1 MEWMEDMI
9 EFLHI
14 LANSHPPP
22 KKAQVYKKKKWQS
35 KKSHLTTL
43 CIQTNPESRIL
54 SLKAVQSFRELH
66 REDNRRLSFS
76 ICLITIKKTLRLQIT
91 HLSSRI
97 FGNWWN
103 SQGHHWL
110 RDIHRC
116 HGVSNWSISERI
128 SWWHRI
134 IIWVDH
140 KWKSEKNKQYM
151 KEYNSPD
158 PNIAR
163 KWLLVEKNYKSL
175 QSLSISIL
183 ASFFKHPRK
192 TNFHKIY
199 YIVILKN
206 NTWKIKKDQDEQCIQ
221 IQIFQK
227 QSWHLKWRSPNMK
240 RSKEDYQCPSII
252 FVNHPNKTN
261 FKKDKTVCLLMW
273 SYKTYLKHNLHQT
286 QQLFARHVPLECPI
300 GLKAPQK
307 KDIH

>member
-22 KKAQVYKKKKWQS
+22 KKAQVSKKKKWQS

-43 CIQTNPESRIL
+43 RIQTNPESRIL

-163 KWLLVEKNYKSL
+163 KCLLVEKITSL
-175 QSLSISIL
+175 YRAYQYP
-183 ASFFKHPRK
+183 FWPR
-192 TNFHKIY
+192 FS
-199 YIVILKN
+199 
-206 NTWKIKKDQDEQCIQ
+206 NTPE
-221 IQIFQK
+221 K
-227 QSWHLKWRSPNMK
+227 QTFTR
-240 RSKEDYQCPSII
+240 SII
-252 FVNHPNKTN
+252 S
-261 FKKDKTVCLLMW
+261 W
-273 SYKTYLKHNLHQT
+273 Y
-286 QQLFARHVPLECPI
+286 
-300 GLKAPQK
+300 
-307 KDIH
+307 